1 MLWTDGVQPAGM
13 DLFQLEAFVTVVRE
27 GSFSKAAQVLYRTQ
41 PAVSQIIQRLE
52 DEIGQRLFDRS
63 SRRGVLTDA
72 GHVLLEHAERLI
84 NFRGQ
89 ALAALEDVRQ
99 LRRGQLVIASN
110 ELTCLYLLPLLH
122 EYHQQYPA
130 IRLSIRRG
138 LASRIPAEIRDYGAD
153 LGVVTYQPAD
163 EDLESVVVY
172 HDQLAFV
179 VPRSHRFVKRRQVSI
194 KDLGGE
200 RFVAHYVSSPYR
212 ARVVE
217 TFRKRRVTLQMPVE
231 MPTIDAIKKFVA
243 EGHGVALLPAIA
255 VQGELDRGDL
265 VRVLVPELAFER
277 PVRLIYRKGGAM
289 SQAAEAFLSVVEAQ
303 ATRRRGRY
311 AFTREQ

>member
-1 MLWTDGVQPAGM
+1 MGRPCPSVDM

-89 ALAALEDVRQ
+89 ALAALEDVRHA
-99 LRRGQLVIASN
+99 RRGQLVIASN

-122 EYHQQYPA
+122 DYHQQYPA

-255 VQGELDRGDL
+255 VQGELDRGEL

-289 SQAAEAFLSVVEAQ
+289 SQAAAAFLTVVEAQ